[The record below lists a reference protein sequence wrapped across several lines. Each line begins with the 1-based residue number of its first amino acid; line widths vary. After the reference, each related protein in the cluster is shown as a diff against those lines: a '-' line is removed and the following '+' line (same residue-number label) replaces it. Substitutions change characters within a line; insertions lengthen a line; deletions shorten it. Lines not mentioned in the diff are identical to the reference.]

1 MSRRVLKPR
10 LPRLRAGAL
19 GGNGS
24 LVSASAEA
32 RGSRMIKPEDLEASD
47 RHFVEQVMLSI
58 RMLRGEIGPG
68 DGGDARMQRAY
79 ALVLMSE
86 ALGVL
91 DSIRVH
97 NCNQPL
103 TMAMKRLVCGPCNNP
118 LRGITT
124 KQS

>member
-1 MSRRVLKPR
+1 MALRLLKPR
-10 LPRLRAGAL
+10 LPRLLAGAL

-58 RMLRGEIGPG
+58 RMLRGEIGQG

-79 ALVLMSE
+79 ALVLMRE

-91 DSIRVH
+91 DSIRDT
-97 NCNQPL
+97 NCTPHLQ
-103 TMAMKRLVCGPCNNP
+103 MADRKSTRLN
-118 LRGITT
+118 
-124 KQS
+124 SSH